1 MLCKPHR
8 YWLAEHHI
16 ERYINLNIVMQ
27 DISEQLL
34 REQLLKISQRL
45 ITTGLNK
52 GTAGNCSV
60 RSGDS
65 FLVTPSGM
73 AVEDMTADSMVQM
86 QFDGSYEQNKIPSSE
101 WRFHRD
107 ILANRPDVNA
117 IVHTHSMFTT
127 TLACLHKD
135 IPPFHYMIA
144 VAGGDTIRC
153 APYALFGSQA
163 LSDNALE
170 ALIDRK
176 ACLLAN
182 HGMIA
187 LGKDLYDA
195 LAVTVEV
202 ENLCEQYWRV
212 LQISGGQLGEP
223 HILSEAEM
231 RDVFQQ
237 FKGYGKWAI

>member
-1 MLCKPHR
+1 
-8 YWLAEHHI
+8 
-16 ERYINLNIVMQ
+16 MQ
-27 DISEQLL
+27 NE
-34 REQLLKISQRL
+34 REQLLKIAQKL
-45 ITTGLNK
+45 IATGLNK
-52 GTAGNCSV
+52 GTAGNVSV
-60 RSGDS
+60 RCQENGQDG
-65 FLVTPSGM
+65 FLITPSGM
-73 AVEDMTADSMVQM
+73 AVEDMRAASIVKM
-86 QFDGSYEQNKIPSSE
+86 QFDGSYEAEKIPSSE

-107 ILANRPDVNA
+107 ILASRADINA
-117 IVHTHSMFTT
+117 VVHTHSMFAT
-127 TLACLHKD
+127 TLACMHKD

-144 VAGGDTIRC
+144 VVGGDTIRC

-163 LSDNALE
+163 LSDNALA
-170 ALIDRK
+170 ALVDRK

-187 LGKDLYDA
+187 LGRDLDDA

-202 ENLCEQYWRV
+202 ENLCEQYWRA
-212 LQISGGQLGEP
+212 LQLGEP

>member
-1 MLCKPHR
+1 MKN
-8 YWLAEHHI
+8 
-16 ERYINLNIVMQ
+16 EREN
-27 DISEQLL
+27 
-34 REQLLKISQRL
+34 LLKTAQKL
-45 ITTGLNK
+45 IALGLNK
-52 GTAGNCSV
+52 GTAGNVSV
-60 RSGDS
+60 RTQQG
-65 FLVTPSGM
+65 FLITPSGM
-73 AVEDMTADSMVQM
+73 PVDEMTPASMVKM
-86 QFDGSYEQNKIPSSE
+86 QFDGSYESNKKPSSE

-107 ILANRPDVNA
+107 ILQGRTDINA
-117 IVHTHSMFTT
+117 IIHTHSMFAT

-144 VAGGDTIRC
+144 VVGGDTIRC

-163 LSDNALE
+163 LSDQALT

-187 LGKDLYDA
+187 LGKDLDDA

-202 ENLCEQYWRV
+202 ENLCEQYWRI
-212 LQISGGQLGEP
+212 LQVNPNPPL
-223 HILSEAEM
+223 LSETEM
-231 RDVFQQ
+231 REVFEQ

>member
-1 MLCKPHR
+1 MKNERENLLSIAQK
-8 YWLAEHHI
+8 LI
-16 ERYINLNIVMQ
+16 E
-27 DISEQLL
+27 
-34 REQLLKISQRL
+34 
-45 ITTGLNK
+45 TGLNK
-52 GTAGNCSV
+52 GTAGNVSV
-60 RSGDS
+60 RCEGG
-65 FLVTPSGM
+65 FLITPSGM
-73 AVEDMTADSMVQM
+73 AIQDMSAASMVQM
-86 QFDGSYEQNKIPSSE
+86 QFDGNYEQGKIPSSE

-107 ILANRPDVNA
+107 ILASRADINA
-117 IVHTHSMFTT
+117 VVHTHSMFAT

-144 VAGGDTIRC
+144 AVGGDTIRC

-163 LSDNALE
+163 LSDNALA

-187 LGKDLYDA
+187 LGRDLDDA

-202 ENLCEQYWRV
+202 ENLCEQYWRA
-212 LQISGGQLGEP
+212 LQLGEP

-231 RDVFQQ
+231 HEVFQQ
-237 FKGYGKWAI
+237 FKGYGKWSL

>member
-1 MLCKPHR
+1 
-8 YWLAEHHI
+8 
-16 ERYINLNIVMQ
+16 MQ
-27 DISEQLL
+27 KQREQLL
-34 REQLLKISQRL
+34 REQLLKAAQKL
-45 ITTGLNK
+45 IETGLNK

-60 RSGDS
+60 RCQENGTDG

-73 AVEDMTADSMVQM
+73 AVEDMSAVSMVKM
-86 QFDGSYEQNKIPSSE
+86 QFDGSFEAKKIPSSE

-107 ILANRPDVNA
+107 ILQSRADVSA
-117 IVHTHSMFTT
+117 IVHTHSMFAT

-144 VAGGDTIRC
+144 VVGGDTIRC
-153 APYALFGSQA
+153 TPYALFGSQA
-163 LSDNALE
+163 LSDNALT
-170 ALIDRK
+170 ALTDRK

-187 LGKDLYDA
+187 LGRDLDDA

-202 ENLCEQYWRV
+202 ENLCEQYWRA
-212 LQISGGQLGEP
+212 LQLGEP